1 MATRRNLIL
10 SLLAASLVLN
20 LWQALPPTEKPHINP
35 RPGKDCSVEM
45 KSIVDGNW
53 IPVILVHGYVD
64 NYSVARHIVEQAEK
78 AEEASGG
85 RPKGSFRVKAH

>member
-1 MATRRNLIL
+1 MATQRNLIL
-10 SLLAASLVLN
+10 SLLAASLALN
-20 LWQALPPTEKPHINP
+20 LWLTLSPTEKAPVNP

-45 KSIVDGNW
+45 KSIFDGSW
-53 IPVILVHGYVD
+53 SPVIFVHGYVD